1 MVMKDKAD
9 RARLD
14 AMHWAARRERC
25 PAELKAFLRKKDLA
39 EKAISEIQDF
49 LEKEGYMDISRY
61 ACAFARDN
69 FTFNDWGRYRIGRE
83 LQAREIPAPQI
94 TTALACIPADEYL
107 ETLDKLLKGKLA
119 RTTAAS
125 RVAILH
131 KITTFAVQKGF
142 EPALVRE
149 RAEALLHHP

>member
-1 MVMKDKAD
+1 MKEKAD

-25 PAELKAFLRKKDLA
+25 PKEVKEFLRKK
-39 EKAISEIQDF
+39 EIPEEAISEILIF
-49 LEKEGYMDISRY
+49 LIQEMYIDVPRY
-61 ACAFARDN
+61 ARAFARDK
-69 FTFNDWGRYRIGRE
+69 FRFNQWGRYRIFKE
-83 LQAREIPAPQI
+83 LQAREIPAAQI
-94 TTALACIPADEYL
+94 NEALASIPEEEYL
-107 ETLDKLLKGKLA
+107 ETLDKLLESKLA

-149 RAEALLHHP
+149 RAEQLLNHP